1 MNVLDVLHDD
11 HAVTERLFSTL
22 LRTSSADKARRE
34 ELFHTLKEALIK
46 HSHAEEKVFYPMLR
60 DKQPA
65 HDMIE
70 HGIDEHH
77 QVESLLSRMDS
88 IPADSDDWL
97 DTLETIHAKV
107 QDHVQEEENDV
118 FPKARQLLGEGE
130 LNQLTERFMRTKER
144 ERPSA

>member
-11 HAVTERLFSTL
+11 HAVAERLFSDI

-46 HSHAEEKVFYPMLR
+46 HSHAEEKVFYPQLR
-60 DKQPA
+60 DKKPA
-65 HDMIE
+65 HDLIE
-70 HGIDEHH
+70 HGTDEHH
-77 QVESLLSRMDS
+77 QVEKLLSQMDN

-107 QDHVQEEENDV
+107 KDHVEEEENDI

-130 LNQLTERFMRTKER
+130 LNQLTDRFMRTKER
-144 ERPSA
+144 ERPSP

>member
-1 MNVLDVLHDD
+1 MNVLEVLHDD
-11 HAVTERLFSTL
+11 HAVAERLFSDL
-22 LRTSSADKARRE
+22 MRTSSADKAKRQ

-46 HSHAEEKVFYPMLR
+46 HSHAEEKVFYPLLR
-60 DKQPA
+60 DKKPA

-70 HGIDEHH
+70 HGLDEHH
-77 QVESLLSRMDS
+77 QVESLLSKMDN

-107 QDHVQEEENDV
+107 KDHVEEEENDI

-130 LNQLTERFMRTKER
+130 LNELTGRFQRTKER

>member
-11 HAVTERLFSTL
+11 HAVAERLFSDI

-34 ELFHTLKEALIK
+34 ELFQTLKEALIK
-46 HSHAEEKVFYPMLR
+46 HSHAEEKVFYPQLR
-60 DKQPA
+60 DKKPA

-70 HGIDEHH
+70 HGVDEHH
-77 QVESLLSRMDS
+77 KVEQLLSKMDT

-97 DTLETIHAKV
+97 DALEDIHAKV
-107 QDHVQEEENDV
+107 KDHVEEEENDI
-118 FPKARQLLGEGE
+118 FPKARQLLGDGE

-144 ERPSA
+144 EKPNP